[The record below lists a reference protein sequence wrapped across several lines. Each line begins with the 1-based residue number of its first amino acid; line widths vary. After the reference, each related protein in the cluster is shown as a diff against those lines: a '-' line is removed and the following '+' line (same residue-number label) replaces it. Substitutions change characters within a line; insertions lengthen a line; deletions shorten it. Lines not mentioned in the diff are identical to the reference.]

1 MSGSRPLVLLWLD
14 EAELYLRAAD
24 DAGLT
29 QSIEFIKVPAAQR
42 PEPELL
48 TRAAGV
54 LAWNLPAGIIPSM
67 SNLRWIQT
75 LSAGVENWLA
85 RPDLGPAVDLACARG
100 VHYEQMPDNI
110 IAAIYYVAKP
120 LDQARRQQERSE
132 WKRLVPE
139 PLAGKTLGI
148 IGLGTIGT
156 DLAHKAGVLG
166 MRVIGVKRAPEP
178 VRAGCGAYAGSA
190 RGRSRAVGLRG
201 PAAAV
206 TPATENVVNAG
217 TLKHMK
223 KSAWLFNFARGA
235 LVVDADLIAAA
246 ENGTIAGAVLDV
258 FRVEPLP
265 ADHPFGARRISSCSR
280 MSVVCIPGATS
291 SSRRCSSRTHGASG
305 RPPPEGAGGSGP
317 RLLRS
322 RSPSLSYA
330 RSRGRCQEN
339 STTERGRRR
348 GGSGPRAE
356 CGRIFT

>member
-24 DAGLT
+24 EAGLT
-29 QSIEFIKVPAAQR
+29 QSIEFIKVPSAQR
-42 PEPELL
+42 PEPEVLA
-48 TRAAGV
+48 RAAGV
-54 LAWNLPAGIIPSM
+54 LAWSLPAGIIPSM
-67 SNLRWIQT
+67 PNLRWIQT

-110 IAAIYYVAKP
+110 LAAIYYVAKP

-166 MRVIGVKRAPEP
+166 MRVIGVKRTPEP
-178 VRAGCGAYAGSA
+178 LPGVD
-190 RGRSRAVGLRG
+190 AVHTLDQIDIVLAQSDFVVLLL
-201 PAAAV
+201 PV
-206 TPATENVVNAG
+206 TPATENIINAG
-217 TLKHMK
+217 VLKHMK
-223 KSAWLFNFARGA
+223 QSAWLFNFARGA

-246 ENGTIAGAVLDV
+246 ESGTIAGAVLDV

-265 ADHPFGARRISSCSR
+265 ADHPFWRARNIVVLPHVGGVHPRRDKFVSALFVENARRF
-280 MSVVCIPGATS
+280 AD
-291 SSRRCSSRTHGASG
+291 G
-305 RPPPEGAGGSGP
+305 RPLKALVD
-317 RLLRS
+317 R
-322 RSPSLSYA
+322 A
-330 RSRGRCQEN
+330 RGY
-339 STTERGRRR
+339 
-348 GGSGPRAE
+348 
-356 CGRIFT
+356 

>member
-1 MSGSRPLVLLWLD
+1 MSGGRPLVLLWLD
-14 EAELYLRAAD
+14 EADLYLRAAD
-24 DAGLT
+24 EAGLS
-29 QSIEFIKVPAAQR
+29 QSIEFVKVPAAQR

-48 TRAAGV
+48 ERAAGV

-67 SNLRWIQT
+67 RSLRWIQT

-85 RPDLGPAVDLACARG
+85 RPDLDPAVDLACARG

-110 IAAIYYVAKP
+110 LAAIYYVAKP

-166 MRVIGVKRAPEP
+166 MRVIGVKRTPEP
-178 VRAGCGAYAGSA
+178 LPGVD
-190 RGRSRAVGLRG
+190 AVHTLDQLDVVLAQSDFVVLLL
-201 PAAAV
+201 PV
-206 TPATENVVNAG
+206 TPATENFVNASV
-217 TLKHMK
+217 LKHMK

-265 ADHPFGARRISSCSR
+265 ADHPFWRAKNIVVLPHVGGVHPRRDKFVSALFVENARRF
-280 MSVVCIPGATS
+280 AD
-291 SSRRCSSRTHGASG
+291 G
-305 RPPPEGAGGSGP
+305 RPLQALVDRVHG
-317 RLLRS
+317 
-322 RSPSLSYA
+322 Y
-330 RSRGRCQEN
+330 
-339 STTERGRRR
+339 
-348 GGSGPRAE
+348 
-356 CGRIFT
+356 

>member
-156 DLAHKAGVLG
+156 DLAHKASVLG

-178 VRAGCGAYAGSA
+178 VPGVD
-190 RGRSRAVGLRG
+190 AVHTLDQLDVVLAQADFVVLLL
-201 PAAAV
+201 PV
-206 TPATENVVNAG
+206 TPATENIVNADA
-217 TLKHMK
+217 LKHMK
-223 KSAWLFNFARGA
+223 KSAWIFNFARGA

-265 ADHPFGARRISSCSR
+265 ADHPFWTAKNIVVLPHVGGVHPRRDKFVSALFVENARRF
-280 MSVVCIPGATS
+280 AD
-291 SSRRCSSRTHGASG
+291 G
-305 RPPPEGAGGSGP
+305 RPLKALVD
-317 RLLRS
+317 R
-322 RSPSLSYA
+322 A
-330 RSRGRCQEN
+330 RGY
-339 STTERGRRR
+339 
-348 GGSGPRAE
+348 
-356 CGRIFT
+356 